1 MNNEKQ
7 VAELVGQ
14 VYQEAPAV
22 VRSRLIEHL
31 LKPLGILSLVA
42 VANGVFA
49 KISLGSGWSHLKIR
63 PEDAQRVSVSDVVA
77 LAHHV
82 QQVSVQAVEGLAQ
95 IVARSPA
102 LAGSTA
108 TVMLLTMLARQ
119 SRERA
124 PIVGNDF
131 DVSVG

>member
-14 VYQEAPAV
+14 VYEEAPAV

-49 KISLGSGWSHLKIR
+49 KISLGSGWSNLKVR
-63 PEDAQRVSVSDVVA
+63 PEDAARVSVADVVA

-82 QQVSVQAVEGLAQ
+82 QQVSVQAIEGLAR
-95 IVARSPA
+95 IVAASPA

-124 PIVGNDF
+124 PVVGNDF
-131 DVSVG
+131 DVSAG